1 MLESNLEEVKTRL
14 ARAAAKRNAS
24 PEEVNL
30 VAVTKDVSREAIMEA
45 WKLGLRD
52 FGENRV
58 QEAIPKIKSLPPD
71 IRWHF
76 IGHLQSNKVK
86 YVLPSF
92 QLIHSLDRGK
102 LARALQKEGE
112 KQDRVVHCLL
122 QVNVGMERSKSGFH
136 PDEVEDALIEAAR
149 YKSLKV
155 LGLMAIAP
163 FLPEPE
169 ELRPYFRR
177 LFQIYKNIT
186 VPGVQMKYL
195 SMGMSSDFE
204 VAVEEGANVVRL
216 GSALFGE
223 RSEQ

>member
-1 MLESNLEEVKTRL
+1 VLESNLEEVKKRL

-24 PEEVNL
+24 PGEINL

-112 KQDRVVHCLL
+112 KQDKVVHCLL

-223 RSEQ
+223 RSEK